1 MGGCASKGPSGSR
14 SASVLPDGVTVDAA
28 ESERLGVVLP
38 GSFLERYDLVP
49 DTSTGGTPRCPV
61 ELGHG
66 SFSRVFQARERAT
79 GQLCALKHVD
89 TKRLFAMRGVESTNR
104 TKAEVRR
111 GVSVLQTLRHPSVIA
126 LLGYFESK
134 SSMCVCLEL
143 GDGGE
148 LYDHIVDSGKLSEA
162 EAAGIIRSVVEG
174 VAYMHANSLVHRDLK
189 PENIVQCG
197 GTWKIIDFGFSRVI
211 ESKTARMKSFVGTLN
226 YVAPEVVRR
235 ETYQSSVDVWSIGV
249 ITFVLLVGYLPF
261 DLVPGEACAYDLRF
275 KPRHWG
281 PISMAAKSFVAR
293 CLNRQADE
301 RPTTSELLEMSFLN
315 MDMHRKRRESQ
326 LPLDSPQRLRS
337 SGLSGVKRI
346 VPSPTATALRKQTT
360 HKDVAAAAAAAA
372 GQEMG
377 TGAPPESPGQ
387 EMGTGAPPESQEGG
401 GGDGGGT

>member
-1 MGGCASKGPSGSR
+1 MGGCTSKSSSGSR
-14 SASVLPDGVTVDAA
+14 SASVLPDGVTVDAT
-28 ESERLGVVLP
+28 ERERLGIVLP
-38 GSFLERYDLVP
+38 SSFLERYDLVP
-49 DTSTGGTPRCPV
+49 DTSAGGTPRDPV

-79 GQLCALKHVD
+79 GQQCALKHVD

-126 LLGYFESK
+126 LLGYFESE

-148 LYDHIVDSGKLSEA
+148 LYDHIVDSGKLSEG

-189 PENIVQCG
+189 PENIVKCS

-211 ESKTARMKSFVGTLN
+211 ESKTARMRSFVGTLN

-261 DLVPGEACAYDLRF
+261 DLVPGVACAYDLRF
-275 KPRHWG
+275 KQKHWG

-293 CLNRQADE
+293 CLNRQADD

-315 MDMHRKRRESQ
+315 MDMHKKRRESQ

-346 VPSPTATALRKQTT
+346 VPSPTTVLRKQAT
-360 HKDVAAAAAAAA
+360 HKDAVAAAVAATGQEMGAGAPRASTTAAAAGAAAAAAAA
-372 GQEMG
+372 
-377 TGAPPESPGQ
+377 ESK
-387 EMGTGAPPESQEGG
+387 E
-401 GGDGGGT
+401 GGDGGT